1 MVVAGLLSPDR
12 RISLS
17 RSDSPTDDAAAKL
30 AQLLPPAAV
39 DALLADAEVSGTPI
53 DGPDGLLAQM
63 TKAVLE
69 RALDVEIADHLGYE
83 AGDPAGH
90 GSGNS
95 RNGHGRKSV
104 LTTAG
109 PVELEVPRDRNAT
122 FSPAIVPKRKRRL
135 GQVEDMILSLY
146 ARGMS
151 TRDITEHLAE
161 VYGANVSAA
170 TISRVTD
177 VITDE
182 ITAWQSRPVDPVYPI
197 LYIDAIRIKIRDGGV
212 VANKAAHVVIG
223 VDIDGIKQVL
233 GIWIQQTE
241 GAKFWHGV
249 LTELRNRGC
258 RDALFVCCDGLT
270 GLAESIA
277 AVWPAAVVQTCVV
290 HLLRSSMRYASYTDR
305 KKMAAALRPIY
316 TAPTEAAAKLALE
329 EFRTEW
335 RTRSPGAVAVWDRA
349 WAEFVPFLAFP
360 PEIRKIIYT
369 TNAIESLN
377 YQLRKVTKARGSF
390 PSDAAAMKLLY
401 LAIRNINQKRG
412 STQGPGTYRWTEAL
426 NSFAIQFPDRLPL

>member
-1 MVVAGLLSPDR
+1 M
-12 RISLS
+12 S
-17 RSDSPTDDAAAKL
+17 RSESSADNAAAKL
-30 AQLLPPAAV
+30 AQVLPAAAV
-39 DALLADAEVSGTPI
+39 DALLADAEASGTPI
-53 DGPDGLLAQM
+53 DGPDGLLAQI
-63 TKAVLE
+63 TKSVLE

-83 AGDPAGH
+83 HGDPAGN

-95 RNGHGRKSV
+95 RNGHGRKTV

-109 PVELEVPRDRNAT
+109 PVDLEVPRDRNGT
-122 FSPAIVPKRKRRL
+122 FDPQIVPKRKRRL

-151 TRDITEHLAE
+151 TRDITEHLSE
-161 VYGANVSAA
+161 VYGASVSAA

-177 VITDE
+177 VVVDE
-182 ITAWQSRPVDPVYPI
+182 IAAWQSRPVDPVYPI
-197 LYIDAIRIKIRDGGV
+197 LYIDAIRLKIRDGGV

-233 GIWIQQTE
+233 GMWIQQTE

-270 GLAESIA
+270 GLPESIT
-277 AVWPAAVVQTCVV
+277 AVWPEAVIQTCVV
-290 HLLRSSMRYASYTDR
+290 HLLRASMRYASYTDR

-316 TAPTEAAAKLALE
+316 TAATEDAAKLALE
-329 EFRTEW
+329 DFRAEW
-335 RTRSPGAVAVWDRA
+335 KAKSPGAVAVWDRA

-360 PEIRKIIYT
+360 VEIRKIIYT

-390 PSDAAAMKLLY
+390 PSDAAALKLLY

-412 STQGPGTYRWTEAL
+412 SNPGSGTYRWTDAL
-426 NSFAIQFPDRLPL
+426 NAFAIQFPDRLPL

>member
-1 MVVAGLLSPDR
+1 M
-12 RISLS
+12 S
-17 RSDSPTDDAAAKL
+17 RSESSADEAAAKL
-30 AQLLPPAAV
+30 AQVLPAAAV
-39 DALLADAEVSGTPI
+39 DALLADAEASGTPI
-53 DGPDGLLAQM
+53 DGPDGLLAQI
-63 TKAVLE
+63 TKSVLE

-83 AGDPAGH
+83 HGDPAGN

-95 RNGHGRKSV
+95 RNGHGRKTV
-104 LTTAG
+104 LTTSG
-109 PVELEVPRDRNAT
+109 PVDLEVPRDRNGT
-122 FSPAIVPKRKRRL
+122 FDPQIVPKRKRRL

-151 TRDITEHLAE
+151 TRDITEHLGE
-161 VYGANVSAA
+161 VYGATVSAA

-177 VITDE
+177 VVADE
-182 ITAWQSRPVDPVYPI
+182 IAAWQSRPVDPVYPI
-197 LYIDAIRIKIRDGGV
+197 LYIDAIRLKIRDGGV

-223 VDIDGIKQVL
+223 VDVDGIKQVL
-233 GIWIQQTE
+233 GVWIQQTE

-270 GLAESIA
+270 GLPESIT
-277 AVWPAAVVQTCVV
+277 AVWPQAIIQTCVV
-290 HLLRSSMRYASYTDR
+290 HLLRASMRYASYTDR

-316 TAPTEAAAKLALE
+316 TAATEEAAKLALE
-329 EFRTEW
+329 DFRAEW
-335 RTRSPGAVAVWDRA
+335 KTKSPGAVAVWDRA

-360 PEIRKIIYT
+360 VEIRKIIYT

-390 PSDAAAMKLLY
+390 PSDAAALKLLY

-412 STQGPGTYRWTEAL
+412 SNPGSGTYRWTEAL
-426 NSFAIQFPDRLPL
+426 NAFAIQFPDRLPL

>member
-1 MVVAGLLSPDR
+1 
-12 RISLS
+12 LS
-17 RSDSPTDDAAAKL
+17 RSESSADEAAAKL
-30 AQLLPPAAV
+30 AQVLPAAAV
-39 DALLADAEVSGTPI
+39 DALLADAEASGTPI
-53 DGPDGLLAQM
+53 DGPDGLLAQI
-63 TKAVLE
+63 TKSVLE

-83 AGDPAGH
+83 HGDPAGN

-95 RNGHGRKSV
+95 RNGHGRKTV
-104 LTTAG
+104 LTTSG
-109 PVELEVPRDRNAT
+109 PVDLEVPRDRNGT
-122 FSPAIVPKRKRRL
+122 FDPQIVPKRKRRL

-151 TRDITEHLAE
+151 TRDITEHLGE
-161 VYGANVSAA
+161 VYGATVSAA

-177 VITDE
+177 VVADE
-182 ITAWQSRPVDPVYPI
+182 IAAWQSRPVDPVYPI
-197 LYIDAIRIKIRDGGV
+197 LYIDAIRLKIRDGGV

-223 VDIDGIKQVL
+223 VDVDGIKQVL
-233 GIWIQQTE
+233 GVWIQQTE

-270 GLAESIA
+270 GLPESIT
-277 AVWPAAVVQTCVV
+277 AVWPQAIIQTCVV
-290 HLLRSSMRYASYTDR
+290 HLLRASMRYASYTDR

-316 TAPTEAAAKLALE
+316 TAATEEAAKLALE
-329 EFRTEW
+329 DFRAEW
-335 RTRSPGAVAVWDRA
+335 KTKSPGAVAVWDRA

-360 PEIRKIIYT
+360 VEIRKIIYT

-390 PSDAAAMKLLY
+390 PSDAAALKLLY

-412 STQGPGTYRWTEAL
+412 SNPGSGTYRWTEAL
-426 NSFAIQFPDRLPL
+426 NAFAIQFPDRLPI

>member
-1 MVVAGLLSPDR
+1 M
-12 RISLS
+12 
-17 RSDSPTDDAAAKL
+17 
-30 AQLLPPAAV
+30 AQVLPVAAV
-39 DALLADAEVSGTPI
+39 DALLADAEASGTPI
-53 DGPDGLLAQM
+53 DGPDGLLAQI
-63 TKAVLE
+63 TKSVLE

-83 AGDPAGH
+83 PGDPAGN

-95 RNGHGRKSV
+95 RNGHGRKTV

-109 PVELEVPRDRNAT
+109 PVDLEVPRDRNGT
-122 FSPAIVPKRKRRL
+122 FDPVIVPKRKRRL

-151 TRDITEHLAE
+151 TRDITEHLGE
-161 VYGANVSAA
+161 VYGATVSAA

-177 VITDE
+177 VVTDE
-182 ITAWQSRPVDPVYPI
+182 IAAWQSRPVDPVYPI
-197 LYIDAIRIKIRDGGV
+197 LYIDAIRLKIRDGGV

-233 GIWIQQTE
+233 GVWIQQTE

-270 GLAESIA
+270 GLPESIT
-277 AVWPAAVVQTCVV
+277 AVWPQAVIQTCVV
-290 HLLRSSMRYASYTDR
+290 HLLRASMRYASYADR

-316 TAPTEAAAKLALE
+316 TAATEEAAKLALE
-329 EFRTEW
+329 DFRAEW
-335 RTRSPGAVAVWDRA
+335 KSKSPGAVAVWDRA

-360 PEIRKIIYT
+360 VEIRKIIYT

-390 PSDAAAMKLLY
+390 PSDAAALKLLY

-412 STQGPGTYRWTEAL
+412 STPGSGTYRWTEAL
-426 NSFAIQFPDRLPL
+426 NAFAIQFPDRLPL

>member
-1 MVVAGLLSPDR
+1 
-12 RISLS
+12 LS
-17 RSDSPTDDAAAKL
+17 RSDSSRDEAAQKL
-30 AQLLPPAAV
+30 AQVLPVAAV
-39 DALLADAEVSGTPI
+39 DALLADAEASGTPI
-53 DGPDGLLAQM
+53 DGPDGLLAQI
-63 TKAVLE
+63 TKSVLE

-83 AGDPAGH
+83 PGDPAGN

-95 RNGHGRKSV
+95 RNGHGRKTV

-109 PVELEVPRDRNAT
+109 PVDLEVPRDRNGT
-122 FSPAIVPKRKRRL
+122 FDPVIVPKRKRRL

-151 TRDITEHLAE
+151 TRDITEHLGE
-161 VYGANVSAA
+161 VYGATVSAA

-177 VITDE
+177 VVTDE
-182 ITAWQSRPVDPVYPI
+182 IAAWQSRPVDPVYPI
-197 LYIDAIRIKIRDGGV
+197 LYIDAIRLKIRDGGV

-233 GIWIQQTE
+233 GVWIQQTE

-270 GLAESIA
+270 GLPESIT
-277 AVWPAAVVQTCVV
+277 AVWPQAVIQTCVV
-290 HLLRSSMRYASYTDR
+290 HLLRASMRYASYADR

-316 TAPTEAAAKLALE
+316 TAATEEAAKLALE
-329 EFRTEW
+329 DFRAEW
-335 RTRSPGAVAVWDRA
+335 KSKSPGAVAVWDRA

-360 PEIRKIIYT
+360 VEIRKIIYT

-390 PSDAAAMKLLY
+390 PSDAAALKLLY

-412 STQGPGTYRWTEAL
+412 STPGSGTYRWTEAL
-426 NSFAIQFPDRLPL
+426 NAFAIQFPDRLPL

>member
-1 MVVAGLLSPDR
+1 M
-12 RISLS
+12 S
-17 RSDSPTDDAAAKL
+17 RSESSADEAAAKL
-30 AQLLPPAAV
+30 AQVLPAAAV
-39 DALLADAEVSGTPI
+39 DALLADAEASGTPI
-53 DGPDGLLAQM
+53 DGPDGLLAQI
-63 TKAVLE
+63 TKSVLE

-83 AGDPAGH
+83 HGDPAGN

-95 RNGHGRKSV
+95 RNGHGRKTV

-109 PVELEVPRDRNAT
+109 PVDLEVPRDRNGT
-122 FSPAIVPKRKRRL
+122 FDPQIVPKRKRRL

-151 TRDITEHLAE
+151 TRDITEHLGE
-161 VYGANVSAA
+161 VYGATVSAA

-177 VITDE
+177 VVADE
-182 ITAWQSRPVDPVYPI
+182 IAAWQSRPVDPVYPI
-197 LYIDAIRIKIRDGGV
+197 LYIDAIRLKIRDGGV

-223 VDIDGIKQVL
+223 VDVDGIKQVL
-233 GIWIQQTE
+233 GVWIQQTE

-270 GLAESIA
+270 GLPESIT
-277 AVWPAAVVQTCVV
+277 AVWPQAIIQTCVV
-290 HLLRSSMRYASYTDR
+290 HLLRASMRYASYTDR

-316 TAPTEAAAKLALE
+316 TAATEEAAKLALE
-329 EFRTEW
+329 EFRAEW
-335 RTRSPGAVAVWDRA
+335 KTKSPGAVAVWDRA

-360 PEIRKIIYT
+360 VEIRKIIYT

-390 PSDAAAMKLLY
+390 PSDAAALKLLY

-412 STQGPGTYRWTEAL
+412 SNPGSGTYRWTEAL
-426 NSFAIQFPDRLPL
+426 NAFAIQFPDRLPL

>member
-1 MVVAGLLSPDR
+1 
-12 RISLS
+12 LS
-17 RSDSPTDDAAAKL
+17 RSESSADEAAAKL
-30 AQLLPPAAV
+30 AQVLPAAAV
-39 DALLADAEVSGTPI
+39 DALLADAEASGTPI
-53 DGPDGLLAQM
+53 DGPDGLLAQI
-63 TKAVLE
+63 TKSVLE

-83 AGDPAGH
+83 HGDPAGN

-95 RNGHGRKSV
+95 RNGHGRKTV
-104 LTTAG
+104 LTTTG
-109 PVELEVPRDRNAT
+109 PVDLEVPRDRNGT
-122 FSPAIVPKRKRRL
+122 FDPQIVPKRKRRL

-151 TRDITEHLAE
+151 TRDITEHLGE
-161 VYGANVSAA
+161 VYGATVSAA

-177 VITDE
+177 VVADE
-182 ITAWQSRPVDPVYPI
+182 IAAWQSRPVDPVYPI
-197 LYIDAIRIKIRDGGV
+197 LYIDAIRLKIRDGGV

-223 VDIDGIKQVL
+223 VDVDGIKQVL
-233 GIWIQQTE
+233 GVWIQQTE

-270 GLAESIA
+270 GLPESIT
-277 AVWPAAVVQTCVV
+277 AVWPQAIIQTCVV
-290 HLLRSSMRYASYTDR
+290 HLLRASMRYASYTDR

-316 TAPTEAAAKLALE
+316 TAATEEAAKLALE
-329 EFRTEW
+329 DFRAEW
-335 RTRSPGAVAVWDRA
+335 KTKSPGAVAVWDRA
-349 WAEFVPFLAFP
+349 WTEFVPFLAFP
-360 PEIRKIIYT
+360 VEIRKIIYT

-390 PSDAAAMKLLY
+390 PSDAAALKLLY

-412 STQGPGTYRWTEAL
+412 SNPGSGTYRWTEAL
-426 NSFAIQFPDRLPL
+426 NAFAIQFPDRLPL

>member
-1 MVVAGLLSPDR
+1 M
-12 RISLS
+12 S
-17 RSDSPTDDAAAKL
+17 RSESSADEAAAKL
-30 AQLLPPAAV
+30 AQVLPAAAV
-39 DALLADAEVSGTPI
+39 DALLADAEASGTPI
-53 DGPDGLLAQM
+53 DGPDGLLAQI
-63 TKAVLE
+63 TKSVLE

-83 AGDPAGH
+83 HGDPAGN

-95 RNGHGRKSV
+95 RNGHGRKTV
-104 LTTAG
+104 LTTSG
-109 PVELEVPRDRNAT
+109 PVDLEVPRDRNGT
-122 FSPAIVPKRKRRL
+122 FDPQIVPKRKRRL

-151 TRDITEHLAE
+151 TRDITEHLGE
-161 VYGANVSAA
+161 VYGATVSAA

-177 VITDE
+177 VVADE
-182 ITAWQSRPVDPVYPI
+182 IAAWQSRPVDPVYPI
-197 LYIDAIRIKIRDGGV
+197 LYIDAIRLKIRDGGV

-223 VDIDGIKQVL
+223 VDVDGIKQVL
-233 GIWIQQTE
+233 GVWIQQTE

-270 GLAESIA
+270 GLPESIT
-277 AVWPAAVVQTCVV
+277 AVWPAAIIQTCVV
-290 HLLRSSMRYASYTDR
+290 HLLRASMRYASYTDR

-316 TAPTEAAAKLALE
+316 TAATEEAAKLALE
-329 EFRTEW
+329 DFRAEW
-335 RTRSPGAVAVWDRA
+335 KTKSPGAVAVWDRA
-349 WAEFVPFLAFP
+349 WTEFVPFLAFP
-360 PEIRKIIYT
+360 VEIRKIIYT

-390 PSDAAAMKLLY
+390 PSDAAALKLLY

-412 STQGPGTYRWTEAL
+412 SNPGSGTYRWTEAL
-426 NSFAIQFPDRLPL
+426 NAFAIQFPDRLPL

>member
-1 MVVAGLLSPDR
+1 MPQ
-12 RISLS
+12 
-17 RSDSPTDDAAAKL
+17 SDSPRDDAAAKL
-30 AQLLPPAAV
+30 GELLPPAAV
-39 DALLADAEVSGTPI
+39 DALLADAEASGTPI

-63 TKAVLE
+63 TRAVLE

-83 AGDPAGH
+83 HGDPSGH

-95 RNGHGRKSV
+95 RNGHGRKTV

-122 FSPAIVPKRKRRL
+122 FTPAIVPKRKRRL

-151 TRDITEHLAE
+151 TRDITEHLGE
-161 VYGANVSAA
+161 VYGAAVSAA

-177 VITDE
+177 VVVEE
-182 ITAWQSRPVDPVYPI
+182 IAAWQSRPVYPI

-223 VDIDGIKQVL
+223 VDVEGIKQVL

-270 GLAESIA
+270 GLPESIA
-277 AVWPAAVVQTCVV
+277 AVWPAAVIQTCVV
-290 HLLRSSMRYASYTDR
+290 HLLRSAMRYASYTDR
-305 KKMAAALRPIY
+305 RKMAQALRPIY
-316 TAPTEAAAKLALE
+316 TAPTEEAAKLALE
-329 EFRTEW
+329 EFRAQWKTK
-335 RTRSPGAVAVWDRA
+335 SPGAVGG
-349 WAEFVPFLAFP
+349 F
-360 PEIRKIIYT
+360 
-369 TNAIESLN
+369 
-377 YQLRKVTKARGSF
+377 
-390 PSDAAAMKLLY
+390 
-401 LAIRNINQKRG
+401 
-412 STQGPGTYRWTEAL
+412 
-426 NSFAIQFPDRLPL
+426 

>member
-1 MVVAGLLSPDR
+1 MSSSESSA
-12 RISLS
+12 
-17 RSDSPTDDAAAKL
+17 DDAAAKL
-30 AQLLPPAAV
+30 AQVLPAAAV
-39 DALLADAEVSGTPI
+39 DALLADAEASGTPI
-53 DGPDGLLAQM
+53 DGPDGLLAQI
-63 TKAVLE
+63 TKSVLE

-83 AGDPAGH
+83 HGDPAGN

-95 RNGHGRKSV
+95 RNGHGRKTV

-109 PVELEVPRDRNAT
+109 PVDLEVPRDRNGT
-122 FSPAIVPKRKRRL
+122 FDPQIVPKRKRRL

-151 TRDITEHLAE
+151 TRDITEHLGE
-161 VYGANVSAA
+161 VYGASVSAA

-177 VITDE
+177 VVADE
-182 ITAWQSRPVDPVYPI
+182 IAAWQSRPVDPVYPI
-197 LYIDAIRIKIRDGGV
+197 LYIDAIRLKIRDGGV

-223 VDIDGIKQVL
+223 VDVDGIKQVL

-270 GLAESIA
+270 GLPESIT
-277 AVWPAAVVQTCVV
+277 AVWPQAIIQTCVV
-290 HLLRSSMRYASYTDR
+290 HLLRASMRYASYTDR
-305 KKMAAALRPIY
+305 KKMATALRPIY
-316 TAPTEAAAKLALE
+316 TAATEDAAKLALE
-329 EFRTEW
+329 DFRTEW
-335 RTRSPGAVAVWDRA
+335 KTKSPGAVAVWDRA

-360 PEIRKIIYT
+360 VEIRKIIYT

-412 STQGPGTYRWTEAL
+412 TSPGSGTYRWTEAL
-426 NSFAIQFPDRLPL
+426 NAFAIQFPDRLPL

>member
-1 MVVAGLLSPDR
+1 M
-12 RISLS
+12 S
-17 RSDSPTDDAAAKL
+17 RSDSSRDEAAQKL
-30 AQLLPPAAV
+30 AQVLPPAAV
-39 DALLADAEVSGTPI
+39 DALLADAEAAGTPI
-53 DGPDGLLAQM
+53 DGPDGLLAQI
-63 TKAVLE
+63 TKSVLE
-69 RALDVEIADHLGYE
+69 RALDVEIADHLGYDH
-83 AGDPAGH
+83 GDPAGH

-95 RNGHGRKSV
+95 RNGHGHKTV

-122 FSPAIVPKRKRRL
+122 FAPVIVPKRKRRL
-135 GQVEDMILSLY
+135 GHVEDMILSLY

-177 VITDE
+177 VVVDE
-182 ITAWQSRPVDPVYPI
+182 IAAWQSRPVDPVYPI

-223 VDIDGIKQVL
+223 VDIEGIKQVL
-233 GIWIQQTE
+233 GIWIQHSE

-258 RDALFVCCDGLT
+258 RDVLFVCCDGLT
-270 GLAESIA
+270 GLPESIGA
-277 AVWPAAVVQTCVV
+277 IWPQAIVQTCVV
-290 HLLRSSMRYASYTDR
+290 HLLRASMRYACFTDR
-305 KKMAAALRPIY
+305 RKMAVALRPIY
-316 TAPTEAAAKLALE
+316 TAATEEAAKLALE
-329 EFRTEW
+329 DFRAQWKTK
-335 RTRSPGAVAVWDRA
+335 SPGAVAVWDRA

-360 PEIRKIIYT
+360 VEIRKIIYT

-390 PSDAAAMKLLY
+390 PSDAAALKLLY
-401 LAIRNINQKRG
+401 LAIRNINQKREN
-412 STQGPGTYRWTEAL
+412 QGQGTYRWTEAL

>member
-1 MVVAGLLSPDR
+1 M
-12 RISLS
+12 S
-17 RSDSPTDDAAAKL
+17 RSESSADDAAAKL
-30 AQLLPPAAV
+30 AQVLPAAAV
-39 DALLADAEVSGTPI
+39 DALLADAEASGTPI
-53 DGPDGLLAQM
+53 DGPDGLLAQI
-63 TKAVLE
+63 TKSVLE

-83 AGDPAGH
+83 HGDPAGN

-95 RNGHGRKSV
+95 RNGHGRKTV

-109 PVELEVPRDRNAT
+109 PVDLEVPRDRNGT
-122 FSPAIVPKRKRRL
+122 FDPVIVPKRKRRL

-151 TRDITEHLAE
+151 TRDITEHLGE
-161 VYGANVSAA
+161 VYGASVSAA

-177 VITDE
+177 VVTDE
-182 ITAWQSRPVDPVYPI
+182 IAAWQSRPVDPVYPI
-197 LYIDAIRIKIRDGGV
+197 LYIDAIRLKIRDGGV

-223 VDIDGIKQVL
+223 VDVDGIKQVL

-270 GLAESIA
+270 GLPESIS
-277 AVWPAAVVQTCVV
+277 AVWPQAVIQTCVV
-290 HLLRSSMRYASYTDR
+290 HLLRASMRYASYTDR

-316 TAPTEAAAKLALE
+316 TAPTEEAAKLALE
-329 EFRTEW
+329 GLRAEW
-335 RTRSPGAVAVWDRA
+335 KAKSPGAVAVWDRA

-360 PEIRKIIYT
+360 VEIRKIIYT

-390 PSDAAAMKLLY
+390 PSDAAALKLLY

-412 STQGPGTYRWTEAL
+412 SNPGSGTYRWTEAL
-426 NSFAIQFPDRLPL
+426 NAFAIQFPDRLPL

>member
-1 MVVAGLLSPDR
+1 LPQ
-12 RISLS
+12 
-17 RSDSPTDDAAAKL
+17 SDSPRDDAAAKL
-30 AQLLPPAAV
+30 AELLPPAAV
-39 DALLADAEVSGTPI
+39 DALLADAEASGTPI

-83 AGDPAGH
+83 HGDPAGH

-95 RNGHGRKSV
+95 RNGHGRKTV

-109 PVELEVPRDRNAT
+109 PVDLEVPRDRSGT
-122 FSPAIVPKRKRRL
+122 FTPVIVPKRRRRL
-135 GQVEDMILSLY
+135 GRVEDMILSLY

-161 VYGANVSAA
+161 VYGASVSAA

-177 VITDE
+177 VVVEE
-182 ITAWQSRPVDPVYPI
+182 IMAWQSRPVDPVYPI

-212 VANKAAHVVIG
+212 VANKAAHIVIG

-270 GLAESIA
+270 GLPESIA
-277 AVWPAAVVQTCVV
+277 AVWPAAVIQTCVV
-290 HLLRSSMRYASYTDR
+290 HLLRSCMRYASYADR
-305 KKMAAALRPIY
+305 KKMAQALRPIY
-316 TAPTEAAAKLALE
+316 TAPTEEAAKLALE
-329 EFRTEW
+329 EFRAQWKTK
-335 RTRSPGAVAVWDRA
+335 SPGAVAVWDRA

-360 PEIRKIIYT
+360 PEIRRIIYT

-390 PSDAAAMKLLY
+390 PSDAAALKLLY

-412 STQGPGTYRWTEAL
+412 STPGPGTHGWTQAL
-426 NSFAIQFPDRLPL
+426 NTFAIQFPDRLPL